1 MRGVKEEHSHP
12 EDCLNDDRLLMDGC
26 VVHEKYHGSPVI
38 TTVTPYLEE
47 QLVDEVFKDRGID
60 TSFDQKPLHH
70 VLQIVSLFL

>member
-1 MRGVKEEHSHP
+1 MNGR
-12 EDCLNDDRLLMDGC
+12 

-60 TSFDQKPLHH
+60 TSFDKLNGHD
-70 VLQIVSLFL
+70 LLLSDRC